1 MAEED
6 LLFGKNRH
14 MFGGIEPANMQVFEA
29 YDRSGGIRLYLTL
42 PTHTIIDDQ
51 ILCTVGGVVIRKSNT
66 GYPKDEFSGTELV
79 NIVFDGSTYK
89 HEIFDEDVVANKTYY
104 YSAFPYTTQGV
115 YNRNAAMSGSKNR
128 CSRKKTATTYGYLYG
143 FDINTTDSNP
153 ATRVSYPTDVDNY
166 SWGSVTA
173 NTSGTN
179 YGLSYSTNNKW
190 LSHLKPGVD
199 FTPKPCMLN
208 YNGTVAEY
216 LDPYDYTKNVNGVA
230 SSLNTSGNNTSNA
243 MMEWPK
249 IYVKRTES
257 NGVYKFR
264 CSDTKIDS
272 SYDCYCNYDKNNNII
287 DHFYTAIYP
296 LTSNV
301 NASVRAKSSTQ
312 KYRSLCN
319 CQYLCLDENLP
330 TAISRARE
338 NGDDWDIEQLC
349 DRLLINDLLILI
361 TKSTNIQSKL
371 GNGIAISVYDDMTT
385 ATDSF
390 MQAVS
395 TSNIHKKGLFY
406 GSTSTSDFIKIFGMV
421 NWYGGLSKM
430 VAGFMMYTNS
440 KVGSNYPVEY
450 RYEKRRSD
458 SNYEAANGSYKYTL
472 TNTSITYST
481 HDYIKTMKTLDIG
494 RLPWTTGGSSST
506 YETDYLD
513 MDQMTEV
520 WQVPFWGGGTN
531 IESEIGPFSIHMS
544 RESAGGFSGNYHAAY
559 LSCKPSKT

>member
-42 PTHTIIDDQ
+42 PTHTVIDDQ
-51 ILCTVGGVVIRKSNT
+51 ILCTVGGVVIRKSTT
-66 GYPKDEFSGTELV
+66 GYPKDEFSGTELT

-166 SWGSVTA
+166 GWGSVYA
-173 NTSGTN
+173 NTSGSN
-179 YGLSYSTNNKW
+179 YGLTSSNGSQW
-190 LSHLKPGVD
+190 LSHIKPGVD

-216 LDPYDYTKNVNGVA
+216 LDPYNYTKNVDGVT

-301 NASVRAKSSTQ
+301 NASTRANSSTQ

-319 CQYLCLDENLP
+319 CQYLYLDETLP

-361 TKSTNIQSKL
+361 TKSTDIQSKL
-371 GNGIAISVYDDMTT
+371 GNGMAISVYDDMTT
-385 ATDSF
+385 AKDSF
-390 MQAVS
+390 IQAVS

-421 NWYGGLSKM
+421 NWYGGLRKM
-430 VAGFMMYTNS
+430 VAGFMMYTNTKIDNKYS
-440 KVGSNYPVEY
+440 VEY

-458 SNYEAANGSYKYTL
+458 SNYEASNESYKYSI

-494 RLPWTTGGSSST
+494 RLPWTVGGSSST

-513 MDQMTEV
+513 MDQNTEV

-531 IESEIGPFSIHMS
+531 IYNELGPFSIHMS
-544 RESAGGFSGNYHAAY
+544 RESTSYSGCTTS
-559 LSCKPSKT
+559 LSCKPSKV